1 MSNKNYKEDD
11 DENKSWSSWGPS
23 KVNKFTRKTSLRNE
37 SAAKYD
43 DEPAT
48 KKTKSEPKEEEF
60 LDIRVSKDNE
70 DRGIFS
76 SENMKKDNEST
87 FFENVVKN
95 LPPRPEQKPTSPSK
109 TSSSKTEYMYRSP
122 SKVLSPL
129 VGGPIPNQS
138 SQYLN
143 YSSPDSQV
151 SGFSHSSGLT
161 GYTAKNTLKSD
172 LTSSFAEMQ
181 QQMEQQQKDIE
192 NWKQIVN
199 KKESSQKK
207 LKKTLAKL
215 DDHNKTFE
223 YKKGIMEQYLSD
235 SDTSGSDA
243 SHEQAEEE
251 EEEEEIKKTA
261 AEEEGPDNLKDVF
274 NDEKSDSD
282 SEPTPDAIINFTENL
297 TILHNQ
303 VDKSKNPLEKET
315 LESNLNRMNDQLT
328 ELLNQ
333 EEITAKNLEALFD
346 PTKINC
352 EEKSDECSLLSITT
366 TMLMNEETLSKLRG
380 NKTVEDS
387 KNRNRNINNIIEIMY
402 KNAIHKKIHT
412 DSGVKKSN
420 RDTIERYMGTDS
432 QFMNVWG
439 GANQTIEKSE
449 WAKEKCCYLCQGL
462 NVYNDGITSPE
473 MEHKL
478 PSLEFYTKVHNI
490 NEYYPELLQKWR
502 QYVDNNLKSIQAL
515 YSYINCS
522 TSNWAMAK
530 NLLDT
535 KLNNYLKTFQAENS
549 SDEDINKFI
558 ALLKVY
564 LMEFAYS
571 HHTCN
576 QMKENSNLNDPKTR
590 DIYIKSV
597 KVAIQKGSYTSQPL
611 LKPVKLL
618 AERSNIIMDDKSFD
632 NIGGHMS
639 LINDY
644 IEEYALILYEDEAR
658 EIGKKTLNT
667 ITEYCLK
674 KIMLQSLKST
684 VNFLIEYK
692 NKEKR
697 KNAAKI
703 LNNQS
708 EQYIDMLDILDNL
721 KEVFDEYNTLRGR
734 AQSNYTK
741 RTRQDAYSKSNKYN
755 LFLDK
760 MDNLDDDNTVK
771 KLILYGKT
779 DDIKDDDN
787 IKLETMEINTMYNN
801 LFNSNKFQTLLSEYK
816 AKPDKFQN
824 LSNYL
829 DKYVSK
835 EGGKNKTK
843 KNKPKNETRRIKIK
857 SNRKTRRRRRS
868 NNKSKKNK

>member
-1 MSNKNYKEDD
+1 MNDD
-11 DENKSWSSWGPS
+11 DNSLPSVPSYFRDGKST
-23 KVNKFTRKTSLRNE
+23 KKFSRKTLLANT
-37 SAAKYD
+37 SAADAAAEYD
-43 DEPAT
+43 KPAT
-48 KKTKSEPKEEEF
+48 KKPKSEERGLFSDEKMKSEEPSF
-60 LDIRVSKDNE
+60 YGRVQ
-70 DRGIFS
+70 
-76 SENMKKDNEST
+76 ENL
-87 FFENVVKN
+87 V
-95 LPPRPEQKPTSPSK
+95 LPPRPESSENTSSPSK
-109 TSSSKTEYMYRSP
+109 NTLLQNKNM
-122 SKVLSPL
+122 LSTPKSTGL
-129 VGGPIPNQS
+129 VGKKPNNQIEE
-138 SQYLN
+138 
-143 YSSPDSQV
+143 SPGTDSQV
-151 SGFSHSSGLT
+151 SGVSEYSNTTGLT
-161 GYTAKNTLKSD
+161 GLLTDKTPYSEKTA
-172 LTSSFAEMQ
+172 SFSEMQ
-181 QQMEQQQKDIE
+181 KEMQKEMERQKSKIE
-192 NWKQIVN
+192 EWKELIDSAIVSINSLRSGASSDMKSLLNEKRKSFKSIKKKLDDTNIDFQN
-199 KKESSQKK
+199 KQNVMDVYYFSKQANDSSDTNSGNESSQEETKP
-207 LKKTLAKL
+207 
-215 DDHNKTFE
+215 
-223 YKKGIMEQYLSD
+223 D
-235 SDTSGSDA
+235 S
-243 SHEQAEEE
+243 E
-251 EEEEEIKKTA
+251 
-261 AEEEGPDNLKDVF
+261 
-274 NDEKSDSD
+274 SD
-282 SEPTPDAIINFTENL
+282 SEPTPDAIKDFTKNL
-297 TILHNQ
+297 QELHDE
-303 VDKSKNPLEKET
+303 VDKSENSLKKET

-346 PTKINC
+346 PTKMDC
-352 EEKSDECSLLSITT
+352 EENDDDCSFLTITT
-366 TMLMNEETLSKLRG
+366 GMLMNEETLSKLRG

-387 KNRNRNINNIIEIMY
+387 KNRNRNVNNIIEIMY

-412 DSGVKKSN
+412 EYGVKKSN

-462 NVYNDGITSPE
+462 NVYKDGITSPE

-522 TSNWAMAK
+522 TGNWATAK
-530 NLLDT
+530 NLLGT
-535 KLNNYLKTFQAENS
+535 KLKNYLKTFQDENS

-618 AERSNIIMDDKSFD
+618 AERSNIIMDDKNFD

-644 IEEYALILYEDEAR
+644 IEEYALLLYKDEAR
-658 EIGKKTLNT
+658 ENGKKTLNT

-697 KNAAKI
+697 KNAKRMK
-703 LNNQS
+703 NNQS
-708 EQYIDMLDILDNL
+708 EKYIDMLDVLDDL
-721 KEVFDEYNTLRGR
+721 KEVFDEYKGKQGR
-734 AQSNYTK
+734 AKTNYRK
-741 RTRQDAYSKSNKYN
+741 RVHQDAYSKSNKYN

-760 MDNLDDDNTVK
+760 VYNLDDNNIVK
-771 KLILYGKT
+771 NLILYGKT
-779 DDIKDDDN
+779 DDIKDDDK
-787 IKLETMEINTMYNN
+787 KLEDMEIDDMYNN
-801 LFNSNKFQTLLSEYK
+801 LTNSDRFLTLLAEYK
-816 AKPDKFQN
+816 KGVEYQN

-829 DKYVSK
+829 NKYVSK

-857 SNRKTRRRRRS
+857 SNRKTRRRRS
-868 NNKSKKNK
+868 NNKSKKQK